1 MGFEHNTGETN
12 WQMLVDRYRE
22 CCEVPEGRNFMPVLW
37 QKIEAKRMRTVRF
50 ERAARSLFAAAVGL
64 SLVLGAFLMVPGQP
78 PSVLNS
84 ATYVEEIATA
94 NTADGGTFFEPVRM
108 ELPVTEHHRR

>member
-1 MGFEHNTGETN
+1 MAFEQNTGEAN
-12 WQMLVDRYRE
+12 WKMLVDRYRDS
-22 CCEVPEGRNFMPVLW
+22 CDVPEGRNFMPLLW

-64 SLVLGAFLMVPGQP
+64 SLVLGAFLMIPGQP

-94 NTADGGTFFEPVRM
+94 NTVDGGAFFEPVRM
-108 ELPVTEHHRR
+108 ELPVMEHRRR